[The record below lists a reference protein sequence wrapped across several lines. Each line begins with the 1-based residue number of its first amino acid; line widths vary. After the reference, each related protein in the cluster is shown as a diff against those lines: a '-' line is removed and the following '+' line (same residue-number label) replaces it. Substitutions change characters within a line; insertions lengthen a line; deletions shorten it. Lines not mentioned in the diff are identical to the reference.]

1 MRIGKFVGNRFTA
14 FVAGLDLGPAPRE
27 LIERFLHVIPPVFA
41 GVLATN
47 VVFARKILGV
57 LGVNSLPEC
66 IRLLVVAPD
75 RVLRHCHP
83 RPHENQVLRL
93 LPVF

>member
-1 MRIGKFVGNRFTA
+1 VRISKFVSDRFTA

-27 LIERFLHVIPPVFA
+27 LIERFLQIIPPVFA
-41 GVLATN
+41 GILATN
-47 VVFARKILGV
+47 VVLARKILGV

-66 IRLLVVAPD
+66 ICLLVVTLD
-75 RVLRHCHP
+75 RILCHRQP
-83 RPHENQVLRL
+83 RLHENQVLRL